1 MIDEGEVGIGDR
13 VNMAYS
19 NSNVTYG
26 RGKGVVVNTGMNT
39 EVGKIAGMLAQA
51 DETETPLK
59 NNLNQ
64 LGKFLTFAIII
75 IAVVMFS

>member
-1 MIDEGEVGIGDR
+1 LKKIPTKNITIAIIIIAKVKNLLN

-39 EVGKIAGMLAQA
+39 EVGKIAGMLAQ
-51 DETETPLK
+51 
-59 NNLNQ
+59 
-64 LGKFLTFAIII
+64 G
-75 IAVVMFS
+75 